1 MGRDTPDNIA
11 IYMRRCLPD
20 INDVVARI
28 SQARKEY
35 KGVTDVMY
43 LLTNEK
49 GEWLDQLLVALKMDG
64 WPTIRT
70 SRDLLLET
78 VEQKEVAMAIDM
90 EIARRAAVF
99 VGNGVCFLLLV
110 EVLMLMIPLVLFHE

>member
-1 MGRDTPDNIA
+1 M
-11 IYMRRCLPD
+11 
-20 INDVVARI
+20 
-28 SQARKEY
+28 
-35 KGVTDVMY
+35 TDVMY

-49 GEWLDQLLVALKMDG
+49 GEWPDQLLVALKMDG

-70 SRDLLLET
+70 SRDLLMET

-110 EVLMLMIPLVLFHE
+110 EVSMLMLLSSSHLLRVALCIAAWSMAKIQLASGLLSAPS